1 MAARTDLKSE
11 SKAVVTSEAMIPIT
25 DKVLSV
31 SQVKRLRRMI
41 TQKASIEV
49 VRSDQAKNE
58 LRMSRAREE
67 IHRRVMHQLD
77 ERLRRMSVSE
87 AMLQTVLGDE
97 YLVRLE
103 LDLRLHPI
111 DERSS
116 ATGHT
121 LLSEAASRGHLPIVR
136 MLLKEFGADPNIS
149 TLLGASS
156 PLHLAVVGSHR
167 QVAAMLIIH
176 GADLQAEDRYGSSP
190 LHLVSNIKVLR
201 LLLKHGADILRKNKA
216 GLTPLQYFLQHTN
229 PDRGEL
235 SEVGMEMALRER
247 ERREM
252 VRAAKTLVLTTVAS

>member
-1 MAARTDLKSE
+1 MSE
-11 SKAVVTSEAMIPIT
+11 PSEALIASDAMIPIT

-31 SQVKRLRRMI
+31 SQVKRLKRMI
-41 TQKASIEV
+41 TQKSSVEF

-58 LRMSRAREE
+58 QRMERAREE
-67 IHRRVMHQLD
+67 IHRRVLHQLD
-77 ERLRRMSVSE
+77 ERLRKMSVSE

-121 LLSEAASRGHLPIVR
+121 LLSEAASRGYVPIVR
-136 MLLKEFGADPNIS
+136 MLLKDFGADPNIP

-156 PLHLAVVGSHR
+156 PLHLAVIGSHR
-167 QVAAMLIIH
+167 QIAAMLIIH
-176 GADLQAEDRYGSSP
+176 GADVEAEDRYGNCP
-190 LHLVSNIKVLR
+190 FHLVSNIKVLR
-201 LLLKHGADILRKNKA
+201 LLLKHGANILKKNKA
-216 GLTPLQYFLQHTN
+216 GLTPLQYYLQHTN

-235 SEVGMEMALRER
+235 SEIGIELQLRER
-247 ERREM
+247 ERREQM
-252 VRAAKTLVLTTVAS
+252 RSSKILAITTTTA

>member
-1 MAARTDLKSE
+1 MSE
-11 SKAVVTSEAMIPIT
+11 PSEALIASDAMIPIT

-31 SQVKRLRRMI
+31 SQVKRLKRMI
-41 TQKASIEV
+41 TQKSSAEF

-58 LRMSRAREE
+58 QRMERAREE
-67 IHRRVMHQLD
+67 IHRRVLHQLD
-77 ERLRRMSVSE
+77 ERLRKMSVSE

-121 LLSEAASRGHLPIVR
+121 LLSEAASRGYVPIVR
-136 MLLKEFGADPNIS
+136 MLLKDFGADPNIP

-156 PLHLAVVGSHR
+156 PLHLAVIGSHR
-167 QVAAMLIIH
+167 QIAAMLIIH
-176 GADLQAEDRYGSSP
+176 GADLEAEDRYGNCP
-190 LHLVSNIKVLR
+190 FHFVSNIKVLR
-201 LLLKHGADILRKNKA
+201 LLLKHGANILKKNKA
-216 GLTPLQYFLQHTN
+216 GLTPLQYYLQHTN

-235 SEVGMEMALRER
+235 SEVGIELQLRER
-247 ERREM
+247 ERREQM
-252 VRAAKTLVLTTVAS
+252 RSSKILAITTTTA